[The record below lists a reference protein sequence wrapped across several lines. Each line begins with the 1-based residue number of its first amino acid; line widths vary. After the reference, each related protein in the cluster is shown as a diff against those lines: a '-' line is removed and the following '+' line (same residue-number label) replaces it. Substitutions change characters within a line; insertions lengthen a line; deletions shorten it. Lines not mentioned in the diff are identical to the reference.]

1 MAGHNGRP
9 EAQLAVLLD
18 RLIGH
23 VCLIVNI
30 DDLFDISVRNPRV
43 PYTLA
48 KLAICYCT
56 LASLWLLVSG
66 LSSQF
71 LTLFPNQLAFEI
83 STDW

>member
-1 MAGHNGRP
+1 MF
-9 EAQLAVLLD
+9 
-18 RLIGH
+18 
-23 VCLIVNI
+23 
-30 DDLFDISVRNPRV
+30 DDLFGISGSNPRV

-83 STDW
+83 STGLVKFLGNGHKIV